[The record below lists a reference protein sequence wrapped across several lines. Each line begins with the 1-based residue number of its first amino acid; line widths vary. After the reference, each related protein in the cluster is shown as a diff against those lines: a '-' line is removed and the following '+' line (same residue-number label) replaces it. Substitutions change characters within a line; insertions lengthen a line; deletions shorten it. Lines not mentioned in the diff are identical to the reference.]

1 MTNYIGSMDEED
13 KLYQVLKKLG
23 KVTDNCSYHLSTEL
37 GIHDLHA
44 KQAEYLKIIDRH
56 PMLTSSKFAEILGIT
71 KPSVTEIVNKLLELD
86 LVYKEQ
92 CSRDGRVF
100 YIVLTDKGKK
110 ISRIHDLRDQ
120 KLAGSLCKN
129 LSATE
134 IETLTRLIRKATD

>member
-1 MTNYIGSMDEED
+1 MTNYIGPIDEES

-23 KVTDNCSYHLSTEL
+23 RATDKCSYHLSAEL
-37 GIHDLHA
+37 GVHDLHA

-56 PMLTSSKFAEILGIT
+56 PVLTSSRLAEILRIT
-71 KPSVTEIVNKLLELD
+71 KPSVTEIVNKLTESG

-92 CSRDGRVF
+92 CKHDGRVF
-100 YIVLTDKGKK
+100 YIVLTERGKK
-110 ISRIHDLRDQ
+110 VSRIHDLRDQ

-134 IETLTRLIRKATD
+134 IETLTRLINKATD